1 LHANPL
7 GRERGPEN
15 GYPDRL
21 PTHILAE
28 QLANDI
34 SKPKKEQLI
43 QQWKQGVIHHCLI
56 R

>member
-1 LHANPL
+1 MSKCPFANTWE
-7 GRERGPEN
+7 REREPEN

-28 QLANDI
+28 QLANDN

-43 QQWKQGVIHHCLI
+43 
-56 R
+56 